1 MTSLR
6 HALAALCGVTGL
18 LAAPAAYAAEP
29 SGYPDRPVRII
40 VPFPAGGIVDSVA
53 RIVGGALS
61 AEYGQP
67 VIVESKPGAGG
78 ALGTDFVAKS
88 SGDGH
93 TLLMVSPSHAVAP
106 AIQKGI
112 SWDPV
117 RDFKGVAG
125 FGVIPNVIVVHPSV
139 PAKTMADFVS
149 LANESKEPLTYA
161 SSGLG
166 TSSHLAGELLAQA
179 SKIGLTHVPYKG
191 QPDAINDL
199 LAGRVD
205 MMPMSTS
212 IALPFIKAGK
222 LNALAVTTLERSS
235 MIPQVP
241 PVAEAARL
249 PGFEVGTWLA
259 LLAPAKVPDTIV
271 KKLSGDIA
279 HALATPDVKARIQS
293 LGLEGDFKTGPQVDT
308 LVKDEVSKWGRVV
321 KQAGIRAE

>member
-1 MTSLR
+1 MKSSR
-6 HALAALCGVTGL
+6 HALAALCGVTWL
-18 LAAPAAYAAEP
+18 LATPAANAADA
-29 SGYPDRPVRII
+29 SGYPDRLVRII

-61 AEYGQP
+61 AKYGQP

-88 SGDGH
+88 PGDGH

-106 AIQKGI
+106 AIQKSI

-149 LANESKEPLTYA
+149 LANNSKDPLTYA
-161 SSGLG
+161 SSGFG

-179 SKIGLTHVPYKG
+179 AKIKLTHVPYKG
-191 QPDAINDL
+191 QPDAISDL
-199 LAGRVD
+199 LTGRVN

-222 LNALAVTTLERSS
+222 LNALAVTTSGPSS

-241 PVAEAARL
+241 PVAEAAQL

-259 LLAPAKVPDTIV
+259 LLAPAKVPDAIV
-271 KKLSGDIA
+271 KKLSDDVA
-279 HALATPDVKARIQS
+279 EALATPEVKTRVRA
-293 LGLEGDFKTGPQVDT
+293 LGLEGGFKTGPQVDA